1 MPYLEFD
8 EKELSQDIKAK
19 ALKEIQNV
27 CNQCK
32 NCDLGKTRTSVVFS
46 DGNADAKIM
55 LIGEAPG
62 KDEDASGV
70 PFVGR
75 AGRLL
80 NELLEECGLSR
91 EKDIYICNTVKC
103 RPPEN
108 RVPTNEE
115 KQICSTFLMSQI
127 NILRPKVI
135 ILCGS
140 TAAKSFLDKEFKI
153 SEIRGEW
160 YTLFGKIKTMVIFHP
175 SYLLRNHSLEENS
188 PRWLTKKDLEKIK
201 QEIELI

>member
-8 EKELSQDIKAK
+8 EKELSQDIKTK

-27 CNQCK
+27 CMQCT
-32 NCDLGKTRTSVVFS
+32 NCELSKTRTSIVFS
-46 DGNADAKIM
+46 DGNPDAKIM

-62 KDEDASGV
+62 KDEDASGI

-80 NELLEECGLSR
+80 NELLEECGISR
-91 EKDIYICNTVKC
+91 EKDLYICNTIKC

-108 RVPTNEE
+108 RVPTDEE
-115 KQICSTFLMSQI
+115 KQICSPFLMSQI
-127 NILRPKVI
+127 NIVRPKVI

-140 TAAKSFLDKEFKI
+140 TAAKSFLDKDFKI

-160 YTLFGKIKTMVIFHP
+160 YTLFGKIKAMVIFHP

-188 PRWLTKKDLEKIK
+188 PRSLTKKDLRKIK
-201 QEIELI
+201 QEIQNL

>member
-8 EKELSQDIKAK
+8 EKELNQEIKTK

-27 CNQCK
+27 CMQCT
-32 NCDLGKTRTSVVFS
+32 NCELSKTRTSIVFS
-46 DGNADAKIM
+46 DGNPDAKIM

-62 KDEDASGV
+62 KDEDASGI

-80 NELLEECGLSR
+80 NELLEECGISR
-91 EKDIYICNTVKC
+91 EKDIYICNTIKC

-108 RVPTNEE
+108 RVPTDEE
-115 KQICSTFLMSQI
+115 KQICSPFLMSQI
-127 NILRPKVI
+127 NIVRPKVI

-140 TAAKSFLDKEFKI
+140 TAAKSFLDKDFKI

-160 YTLFGKIKTMVIFHP
+160 YTLFGKIKAMVIFHP

-201 QEIELI
+201 HEIETL

>member
-8 EKELSQDIKAK
+8 EKELNQEIKTK

-27 CNQCK
+27 CMQCT
-32 NCDLGKTRTSVVFS
+32 NCELSKTRTSVVFS
-46 DGNADAKIM
+46 DGNPDAKIM

-62 KDEDASGV
+62 KDEDASGI

-80 NELLEECGLSR
+80 NELLEECGISR
-91 EKDIYICNTVKC
+91 EKDIYICNTIKC

-108 RVPTNEE
+108 RVPTDEE
-115 KQICSTFLMSQI
+115 KQICSPFLMSQI
-127 NILRPKVI
+127 NIVRPKVI

-140 TAAKSFLDKEFKI
+140 TAAKSFLDKDFKI

-160 YTLFGKIKTMVIFHP
+160 YTLFGKIKAMVIFHP

-201 QEIELI
+201 HEIETL